1 MRHKKPALIIRDL
14 SWLSFNG
21 RVMQEAKDES
31 NHLYDRLRFLGIFSN
46 NQDEFFRVR
55 VAALKRMLLLRKS
68 SKMHLEQ
75 HPEKILARIQA
86 TVLEQ
91 QRDFDRSF
99 TTILKEMAQENIFLK
114 NEKQLNANQERFV
127 QKYFSEKIR
136 TEIVPLM
143 VESIPQ
149 MPLLHD
155 KSIYL
160 ACVLGSS
167 TNSMLLRYALIEVP
181 VGNVDRFVLLP
192 SARGSQDIILLED
205 IIRFNLPNIFGAFG
219 FDRFLSYIIKFTR
232 DAEIDIDS
240 DVSTDMIAE
249 LVKGIKNRK
258 KGKATRFVYEKN
270 IDPTLLEYLIQR
282 LNLTKKDNLI
292 PGGRIHNF
300 KDFMH
305 FPVSVFKQIGD
316 LKTQRKSFT
325 HPDLKQPCRI
335 MTVLEQKD
343 ILLHFPYH
351 SFDSLIDLLRE
362 AAIDPNVL
370 RIKITCYRLAKDSRV
385 INALIN
391 AVRNGKQV
399 TAVLEIRARFDE
411 EANLKWKTMLEEEG
425 VKVVMGFPDMKI
437 HAKLCLITKKEFNRT
452 RQYGFISTGNF
463 NESTARLYC
472 DQCLLTADKNLL
484 AEVDQVFNV
493 MESATP
499 KLSRFSKLKYLA
511 VSPVTTRSFFL
522 KLIDREIQAAK
533 AGKPASMIIKLN
545 SLVDEELINKIYE
558 AATAGVSVKLIIRGI
573 CCVLTDQPDFKVP
586 VQALSIV
593 DEYLEH
599 ARIFAFHNEGKPLV
613 YISSA
618 DWMLRNLDHRI
629 EVTCPV
635 KDPQLAQEL
644 IDILQIQLSENVKG
658 RILDNEQKNHYVQ
671 AEEGAPQVRSQEKI
685 YEYLQSKTGK

>member
-1 MRHKKPALIIRDL
+1 MRRKKPALIIRDL
-14 SWLSFNG
+14 SWLSFNE

-55 VAALKRMLLLRKS
+55 VATLTRMAQLHKS

-75 HPEKILARIQA
+75 NPEKILARIQTA
-86 TVLEQ
+86 VLEQ

-99 TTILKEMAQENIFLK
+99 ATILEEMAREHIFLK
-114 NEKQLNANQERFV
+114 NEKQLNASQEAFV
-127 QKYFSEKIR
+127 RKYFEEKVR

-167 TNSMLLRYALIEVP
+167 ANNMLLRYALIEVP
-181 VGNVDRFVLLP
+181 TDNMDRFILLP

-232 DAEIDIDS
+232 DAEIDIDN

-270 IDPTLLEYLIQR
+270 IDPTLLDYLTHR

-300 KDFMH
+300 KDFMD

-316 LKTQRKSFT
+316 RKAQRKSFT
-325 HPDLKQPCRI
+325 HPDLQQPCRI
-335 MTVLEQKD
+335 MSVLEKKD
-343 ILLHFPYH
+343 VLLHFPYH

-370 RIKITCYRLAKDSRV
+370 RIKITCYRLAKNSRV

-399 TAVLEIRARFDE
+399 TAVLEVRARFDE

-437 HAKLCLITKKEFNRT
+437 HAKLCLITKKEFNHIG
-452 RQYGFISTGNF
+452 QYGFISTGNF
-463 NESTARLYC
+463 NETTARLYC
-472 DQCLLTADKNLL
+472 DQCLLTSDKRLL
-484 AEVDQVFNV
+484 SEVEKVFTV
-493 MESATP
+493 MEGSES
-499 KLSRFSKLKYLA
+499 KLSTLSRLKHLA
-511 VSPVTTRSFFL
+511 VSPVSTRNLFI
-522 KLIDREIQAAK
+522 KLIDREIKAAQSR
-533 AGKPASMIIKLN
+533 KPAVMVIKLN
-545 SLVDEELINKIYE
+545 SLVDEILVNKIYE
-558 AATAGVSVKLIIRGI
+558 AAEAGVSVKLIIRGI
-573 CCVLTDQPDFKVP
+573 CCVLTAQSGFKEP
-586 VQALSIV
+586 IQAISIV

-599 ARIFAFHNEGKPLV
+599 ARIFAFNNDGKPRV

-618 DWMLRNLDHRI
+618 DWMVRNLDHRI

-635 KDPQLAQEL
+635 NDPHLVQEL
-644 IDILQIQLSENVKG
+644 TDILQIQLSENVKG
-658 RILDNEQKNHYVQ
+658 RILDNEQKNHYVRP
-671 AEEGAPQVRSQEKI
+671 AEGEPPVRSQENI
-685 YEYLQSKTGK
+685 YKYLQRKIVR